1 MPPLAFSR
9 CFGTC
14 GPASL
19 LRRAAVSLPRDRP
32 SRCFLVALVRV
43 RASTRLSGAAKGRR
57 RSSQFVRASGKTLAS
72 TFCGLRPPRSAF
84 VLDQILRLSPNVAQR
99 IADASIYRRTARSVA
114 GRHAATPV
122 LFGCICKQSTHA
134 ARRRDPQKTTT
145 AAMDHRPPIPP
156 VPQPV
161 APPLQRPYEPPPLLG
176 TPYDTFNGLTAAVA
190 AQMPVQPPMA
200 IQTALPPLGGVSQQP
215 VPLKRPA
222 PESQQKKKRVRR
234 HWDECTNCD
243 SKHGMRYGRVVNRQI
258 QYLGCDR
265 CKGDYFA
272 THGVKLK
279 DLTRVCECGSGKD
292 RRYGPKG
299 GTAVA
304 CVECKDQKVSSD
316 GQPLIN
322 LRPSTGQCS
331 CGSGKVKR
339 FGYPP
344 PADQGSR
351 KGPSARTNCIDCK
364 TEGMVNLSISASR
377 RVEAPSLH
385 SNASSPGM
393 MEVGGLVF
401 D

>member
-1 MPPLAFSR
+1 
-9 CFGTC
+9 
-14 GPASL
+14 
-19 LRRAAVSLPRDRP
+19 LP
-32 SRCFLVALVRV
+32 
-43 RASTRLSGAAKGRR
+43 T
-57 RSSQFVRASGKTLAS
+57 
-72 TFCGLRPPRSAF
+72 
-84 VLDQILRLSPNVAQR
+84 PNVALKARGR
-99 IADASIYRRTARSVA
+99 IDPSSVPRESVA
-114 GRHAATPV
+114 GRHAATH
-122 LFGCICKQSTHA
+122 LRIRLAKQKHSRRA
-134 ARRRDPQKTTT
+134 KGRRRDPNKTTT

-156 VPQPV
+156 GPQPV
-161 APPLQRPYEPPPLLG
+161 APALQRPYEPPPLLG
-176 TPYDTFNGLTAAVA
+176 HPYDTFNGLTAAVA
-190 AQMPVQPPMA
+190 AQMPVQPPPLA
-200 IQTALPPLGGVSQQP
+200 IQTALPPLGGQP

-265 CKGDYFA
+265 CKGDYFS

-331 CGSGKVKR
+331 CGSGKVRGLAILPRQTRGVEKDR
-339 FGYPP
+339 QRGRT
-344 PADQGSR
+344 AST
-351 KGPSARTNCIDCK
+351 AR
-364 TEGMVNLSISASR
+364 R
-377 RVEAPSLH
+377 R
-385 SNASSPGM
+385 GW
-393 MEVGGLVF
+393 
-401 D
+401 

>member
-1 MPPLAFSR
+1 ME
-9 CFGTC
+9 
-14 GPASL
+14 
-19 LRRAAVSLPRDRP
+19 
-32 SRCFLVALVRV
+32 
-43 RASTRLSGAAKGRR
+43 
-57 RSSQFVRASGKTLAS
+57 
-72 TFCGLRPPRSAF
+72 
-84 VLDQILRLSPNVAQR
+84 
-99 IADASIYRRTARSVA
+99 
-114 GRHAATPV
+114 
-122 LFGCICKQSTHA
+122 
-134 ARRRDPQKTTT
+134 
-145 AAMDHRPPIPP
+145 HRPPIPP

-161 APPLQRPYEPPPLLG
+161 APALQRPYEPPPLLG
-176 TPYDTFNGLTAAVA
+176 NPYDTFNGLTAAVA

-200 IQTALPPLGGVSQQP
+200 IQTALPPLGGVPQQP

-222 PESQQKKKRVRR
+222 PESSQKKKRVRR

-304 CVECKDQKVSSD
+304 CVECKDQKVSQD

-344 PADQGSR
+344 QQQQGDR

-364 TEGMVNLSISASR
+364 TEGMVNLSLSKKPEESWGGKCSCGSGKVR
-377 RVEAPSLH
+377 RFGLKGGPRTACINCKSDNMINLTTKICTCGSDRQVRF
-385 SNASSPGM
+385 GR
-393 MEVGGLVF
+393 VGGKPERCSQCKSEGMVDLTKKK
-401 D
+401 DEDPALG